1 MPATWGQPPVVG
13 PLHNLPPNLFPLF
26 AVKKFVLS
34 ALLAATAIMT
44 SRTAAVAQA
53 VCPTTS
59 TPISIPAGVLTGTIN
74 WTSNN
79 IYLLNGN
86 VVVGPGAVLNI
97 APGTIIKGDRNSN
110 ATLIVARGGRLEA
123 VGTAAQPIVFTSNQ
137 PAGSRA
143 RGDWGGI
150 IMLGRSQENIAGDP
164 EIEGVTGYN
173 YGPGFVS
180 GTSGA
185 ENAAVLNDN
194 SGTLRFVRIE
204 FPGILISTGNEINGL
219 TMGAVGSGTT
229 IENVQVSYSGDDS
242 FEWFGGTVNAKRLIA
257 FAGLDDDFDTD
268 NGFAGQV
275 QFGLALRDP
284 SAADVSDSNGFESD
298 NDRNG
303 ANVTPQTAPVF
314 SNMSIFLPSAAPG
327 QTFVERHRRGAHI
340 RRNSALSLFNSVISG
355 PYSPLIN
362 IDAAVATGGG
372 FITPNSETQA
382 TSGNL
387 VLKNNVLAIGGS
399 RSAAATLMPTNFGVT
414 ATSTFDLPAYFNDAS
429 RANLVTTQAALN
441 LNADNFG
448 RVDLTGA
455 GNCANA
461 ANCMP
466 NFLLPTNSPLVSGA
480 AFTDAKVASTFFER
494 VNYRG
499 AFGPA
504 GTPNWATGWS
514 NFNPQITC
522 YNVAGQTL
530 SNRTVINAPLEAL
543 TVSPNPTEGAAA
555 LGFNVKRATT
565 ATVRVLD
572 VLGREVASVLKAG
585 KLAAGP
591 QSLALPA
598 TLAPG
603 VYIATVATTEGV
615 QSVRFVVTK

>member
-1 MPATWGQPPVVG
+1 M
-13 PLHNLPPNLFPLF
+13 
-26 AVKKFVLS
+26 KKLVLT
-34 ALLAATAIMT
+34 ALLAATAIMG
-44 SRTAAVAQA
+44 SRTAAVAQT
-53 VCPTTS
+53 VCPTAPA
-59 TPISIPAGVLTGTIN
+59 PISIPAGVLTGTTN

-79 IYLLNGN
+79 IYLINGN

-97 APGTIIKGDRNSN
+97 APGTIIKGDRVSN
-110 ATLIVARGGRLEA
+110 GTLIVARGGRIEA
-123 VGTAAQPIVFTSNQ
+123 IGTATQPIVFTSNQ
-137 PAGSRA
+137 VAGRRQ

-150 IMLGRSQENIAGDP
+150 ILLGRSQENIAGEP
-164 EIEGVTGYN
+164 EIEGVTGYK

-180 GTSGA
+180 GTTGA
-185 ENAAVLNDN
+185 ENAAVLDDN

-219 TMGAVGSGTT
+219 TMGGVGSGTT

-242 FEWFGGTVNAKRLIA
+242 FEWFGGTVNAKRLIS
-257 FAGLDDDFDTD
+257 FAGLDDDFDSD
-268 NGFAGQV
+268 NGFAGRV

-298 NDRNG
+298 NDRNSS
-303 ANVTPQTAPVF
+303 NLTPQTAPVF
-314 SNMSIFLPSAAPG
+314 SNMSIFLPSAATG
-327 QTFVERHRRGAHI
+327 QTFAERHRRGAHI

-355 PYSPLIN
+355 PYAPMIN
-362 IDAAVATGGG
+362 IDAAAATGGG

-387 VLKNNVLAIGGS
+387 VLKNNVLALGGT
-399 RSAAATLMPTNFGVT
+399 RSTTAGAPTPGNFGVT

-466 NFLLPTNSPLVSGA
+466 NFLLPAASPLVSGA
-480 AFTDAKVASTFFER
+480 AFTDAKLATGTFFET
-494 VNYRG
+494 VTYRG

-504 GTPNWATGWS
+504 GTPNWAAGWS

-530 SNRTVINAPLEAL
+530 ANREAINAPLERL

-555 LGFNVKRATT
+555 LNFNVKRATT

-572 VLGREVASVLKAG
+572 VLGREVSTVLANG

-591 QSLALPA
+591 HSLALPA

-603 VYIATVATTEGV
+603 VYIATVATGEAV